1 MSFRAPAFAAVVA
14 LPFLIGC
21 GHLPPHGA
29 YTPRRPPPEELR
41 WEELHRAERAGR
53 LEEALRGYR
62 EMCSAQEPYPR
73 ACYDCTRVMF
83 ELGPLE
89 AARRRSAE
97 FLARFPD
104 EALAPAAAR
113 RLARSYVET
122 GEIDRGVAEIERL
135 VEETEGGEVD
145 DSLIYELARLHRE
158 AGRREAEAAALDQ
171 IASRGRWQ
179 SQLWDDSLWRLAE
192 IRREQRDKR
201 AEQRRLEQLLDA
213 REESRLIGSY
223 DSPYHDDALLRLGEL
238 KRERGDLEGALE
250 AFELL
255 AGWETARLRDDAM
268 LEAARLRLDQ
278 GRREECCDLLE
289 ELIEKMPESVGARE
303 AGELAERI
311 GCPAE

>member
-1 MSFRAPAFAAVVA
+1 MSLWTPFFAAAVS

-29 YTPRRPPPEELR
+29 YTPRRPPAEELR

-53 LEEALRGYR
+53 LEEALRGYS
-62 EMCSAQEPYPR
+62 EMCSAPEPYSR
-73 ACYDCTRVMF
+73 ACYDSTRVMF

-89 AARRRSAE
+89 AARRRTAE
-97 FLARFPD
+97 FLLRFPD

-113 RLARSYVET
+113 RLARSYVRS
-122 GEIDRGVAEIERL
+122 GEIDRGVEEIGRL
-135 VEETEGGEVD
+135 IGKTEGGEVN

-158 AGRREAEAAALDQ
+158 AGRREAEAEALDR

-179 SQLWDDSLWRLAE
+179 SQLWDDSLWHLVE
-192 IRREQRDKR
+192 IRREQGDTR

-213 REESRLIGSY
+213 REESHLIGSY

-238 KRERGDLEGALE
+238 KRERGDIEGALE
-250 AFELL
+250 AFDRL
-255 AGWETARLRDDAM
+255 AGWETSGLRDDAM

-303 AGELAERI
+303 ATELMERS
-311 GCPAE
+311 GCPGE